1 MEKEWNVLVVSHRA
15 NAHTLLPDAFHALPV
30 NAFVVGT
37 SRQARE
43 MLASLSFDMV
53 FCEEST
59 PDGSYRE
66 LLNLVLARHRE
77 TRFITILSNDRE
89 PEFVEITQ
97 SGATG
102 AIPGPLDRSD
112 VGIILLH
119 AITEQSEPR
128 RTLHANR

>member
-15 NAHTLLPDAFHALPV
+15 NAHDLLPDAFHALPV
-30 NAFVVGT
+30 YAFVVGT
-37 SRQARE
+37 NRQARE

-59 PDGSYRE
+59 PDGSYRD

-77 TRFITILSNDRE
+77 TRFITILSNDCG
-89 PEFVEITQ
+89 PEFLEITQ
-97 SGATG
+97 SGAAA

-119 AITEQSEPR
+119 AMMEQNEPR
-128 RTLHANR
+128 PTFHANR

>member
-15 NAHTLLPDAFHALPV
+15 NAHALLPDAFHALPV

-37 SRQARE
+37 NRQARE

-77 TRFITILSNDRE
+77 TRFITILSSDRG
-89 PEFVEITQ
+89 PEFLEATQ

-112 VGIILLH
+112 VGMIFLH
-119 AITEQSEPR
+119 AMMEQNEPR
-128 RTLHANR
+128 RTFHANR